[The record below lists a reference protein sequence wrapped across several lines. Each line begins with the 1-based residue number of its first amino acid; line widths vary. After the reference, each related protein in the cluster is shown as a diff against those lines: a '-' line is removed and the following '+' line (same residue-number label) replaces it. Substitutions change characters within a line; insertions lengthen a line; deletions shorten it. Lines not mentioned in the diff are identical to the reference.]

1 MIEYVTRAAIL
12 ELARKG
18 NGPRAIARALN
29 VSRNTVQ
36 KVLSNGVPEVPPL
49 RRVSRLD
56 AHIDLIRELHVV
68 CKGNLVRVHEKLE
81 DAGIEVGY
89 PTLTAF
95 CRRMEIG
102 VKPKQR
108 TGQYT
113 FGPGVE
119 MQHDTSPHTVKIGG
133 HLRQLQCA
141 SLVMCYSR
149 MIYAQCYFRWSRF
162 EVRVFLTEALRTFGG
177 AASRCMLDNSSVIIG
192 HGTGENAVPAPAM
205 KLFSDRFGFDFVA
218 HELGDANRSARVE
231 RPFDYIENNFYPGRT
246 FDSLD
251 DLNVQFR
258 VWCDKVN
265 GKPKRRLKAKPVELF
280 ALEQSLLQPLPLHV
294 PEVYD
299 LHVRR
304 VDVEG
309 FVNLHLNR
317 YSVPD
322 AALGRTVD
330 VRETPDRV
338 LVFDRHRLI
347 VDHQRQEPGASARV
361 VLPEHRHP
369 RRKKRPPLRTPE
381 EELLR
386 AAGPEFGQ
394 FIDALRKRYGGNAR
408 RRIPRLHRLYID
420 YPTDAVRHALTHA
433 LQFDLLD
440 LQRIER
446 MVLRNVAGDFFRLP
460 TGPSNN
466 NEDQDDG

>member
-1 MIEYVTRAAIL
+1 MIEYATRTAIL

-18 NGPRAIARALN
+18 NGPRAIARALG
-29 VSRNTVQ
+29 VSRNTVR
-36 KVLSNGVPEVPPL
+36 KVLDSGVAEVPPL
-49 RRVSRLD
+49 DRAGRLG
-56 AHIDLIRELHVV
+56 AHVDFIRELHAA

-95 CRRMEIG
+95 CRKMEIG
-102 VKPKQR
+102 VTPKQR
-108 TGQYT
+108 AGQYT

-119 MQHDTSPHTVKIGG
+119 MQHDTSPHTVEIDGQ
-133 HLRQLQCA
+133 LRKLQCA
-141 SLVMCYSR
+141 SLVLCYSR

-162 EVRVFLTEALRTFGG
+162 EVRAFLTEGIRTFGG
-177 AASRCMLDNSSVIIG
+177 AASQCMLDNSTVIMAR
-192 HGTGENAVPAPAM
+192 GTGKNAVPAPAM

-218 HELGDANRSARVE
+218 HVVGDANRSGRVE

-258 VWCDKVN
+258 VWCDKAN
-265 GKPKRRLKAKPVELF
+265 HKPKKRLKAKPIELF
-280 ALEQSLLQPLPLHV
+280 AVERPHLKPLPLHI

-322 AALGRTVD
+322 ASLGRTVD

-347 VDHQRQEPGASARV
+347 VDHERQEPGAGARV

-369 RRKKRPPLRTPE
+369 KRKKRPRPRTPE
-381 EELLR
+381 EEILR
-386 AAGPEFGQ
+386 AAGPEFVQ

-408 RRIPRLHRLYID
+408 RRIPHLHRFYID
-420 YPTDAVRHALTHA
+420 YPTDAVRGALVHALK
-433 LQFDLLD
+433 FDLLD
-440 LQRIER
+440 LHRIEKL
-446 MVLRNVAGDFFRLP
+446 VLRNVAGDFFRLP
-460 TGPSNN
+460 TGPSNHTK
-466 NEDQDDG
+466 DDNDG